1 MIWKNWLLGLF
12 FAAALRDRNRDSV
25 RSVRCS
31 ARDGSNP
38 FVRLVPSIA
47 YQVLEAYPIET
58 GLVQWFSLRRLEFI
72 LAFANQLLNALDQAS
87 IAPWRDTLEHVPLP
101 FRTVLAHIGVAA
113 DWIYF
118 VEDGLI
124 SLLSEYEP
132 GRMIEVGMVGREGLH
147 DAGFILGDEQAAF
160 QSTIQVEGY
169 AYRMPRSA
177 FREALDTLPELSILA
192 RRYVRA
198 LELQV
203 ASTASANGRAL
214 LEQRLSRWLL
224 MVQDRLQTNVFQIT
238 HEFMAQMLCTRRP
251 GVTVALHLLEG
262 KGLISSTR
270 GQVEIR
276 DRDGLVE
283 EAAGSYGKAEA
294 HYARLLG
301 WDFRGRLASN
311 HAAVRA
317 LQEN

>member
-1 MIWKNWLLGLF
+1 M
-12 FAAALRDRNRDSV
+12 
-25 RSVRCS
+25 
-31 ARDGSNP
+31 
-38 FVRLVPSIA
+38 A
-47 YQVLEAYPIET
+47 Y
-58 GLVQWFSLRRLEFI
+58 
-72 LAFANQLLNALDQAS
+72 ANQLLNALDQESLAR
-87 IAPWRDTLEHVPLP
+87 WRDRLEHIPLP
-101 FRTVLAHIGVAA
+101 FRTVLAQIGVAD

-118 VEDGLI
+118 VEAGLI

-132 GRMIEVGMVGREGLH
+132 GRMIEVGMVGPEGFH

-160 QSTIQVEGY
+160 KSVIQVEGY

-177 FREALDTLPELSILA
+177 FRDALDTVPELSHLA
-192 RRYVRA
+192 YRYLRA

-224 MVQDRLQTNVFQIT
+224 MVQDRLQTSTFQIT

-262 KGLISSTR
+262 KGLIASTR

-276 DRDGLVE
+276 NREGLIE
-283 EAAGSYGKAEA
+283 EADGAYGKAEA

-301 WDFRGRLASN
+301 WDFRGRLASDPP
-311 HAAVRA
+311 VIQA
-317 LQEN
+317 LQES